1 VHEWLSDA
9 ADRLAAASGI
19 PREQL
24 ELSNDEIDRLLDL
37 AGSAAHESGARL
49 NAPLLT
55 HLVGRAAAA
64 SGKSVAE
71 LADALDAH
79 RA

>member
-1 VHEWLSDA
+1 MHEWLDSA
-9 ADRLAAASGI
+9 ADKLAAASGV

-24 ELSNDEIDRLLDL
+24 ELSNDEVEQLLDL
-37 AGSAAHESGARL
+37 AGFAARESGARL

-71 LADALDAH
+71 LGDALGEY